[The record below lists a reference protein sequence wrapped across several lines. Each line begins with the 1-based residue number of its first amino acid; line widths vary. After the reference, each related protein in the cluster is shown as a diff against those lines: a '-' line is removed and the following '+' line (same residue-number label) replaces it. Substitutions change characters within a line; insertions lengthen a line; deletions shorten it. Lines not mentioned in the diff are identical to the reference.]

1 MTDRSDFK
9 PLQIIGPTI
18 AELDTSSDVILAV
31 SCVADAMT
39 IRRSVVIRDR
49 RDGTFM
55 VQERIE
61 APEEGAGSFMAG
73 SYDLTLSE
81 ALTEAARRIKR
92 EEGYVSANAA
102 AA

>member
-9 PLQIIGPTI
+9 PLQVLPLTDADKAKGVVFAAT
-18 AELDTSSDVILAV
+18 
-31 SCVADAMT
+31 CVADAMT
-39 IRRSVVIRDR
+39 MRRSVIIRDGG
-49 RDGTFM
+49 DGSFS
-55 VQERIE
+55 VHERIE
-61 APEEGAGSFMAG
+61 AGEGDQTGALAYG

-92 EEGYVSANAA
+92 EEGYVAANAA